1 MYCPNCGKAD
11 QAPETYCRQCGVF
24 LADLSRLTKQE
35 SPPEENLKVNQ
46 VLSLMTVIASF
57 ALAIL
62 LYAILGFREN
72 THWLIYL
79 TAGLLIAIGAWHIQ
93 TFIRTRRLRRQW
105 KRREEFKRAKDP
117 APLHDPST
125 SKLLSTP
132 AQDSATPAT
141 ITEDTTLDLSETK
154 VRLS

>member
-93 TFIRTRRLRRQW
+93 TFIRTRRLRTQW
-105 KRREEFKRAKDP
+105 KRREELKRAKDP
-117 APLHDPST
+117 TPPTDPST

>member
-11 QAPETYCRQCGVF
+11 QSPETYCRQCGVF
-24 LADLSRLTKQE
+24 LTDLSRMVKQE
-35 SPPEENLKVNQ
+35 APPEENLKVNQ

-62 LYAILGFREN
+62 LYSILGFREN

-79 TAGLLIAIGAWHIQ
+79 TAGLLIAIGAWQIQ
-93 TFIRTRRLRRQW
+93 TFIRTRRLRSQW
-105 KRREEFKRAKDP
+105 KRREELKRGKGP
-117 APLHDPST
+117 PSLHDPST

-132 AQDSATPAT
+132 AQSAATPAS
-141 ITEDTTLDLSETK
+141 ITDETTRNLDSK
-154 VRLS
+154 VRSS